1 MFGEVLSW
9 SKFLLTDRLACT
21 RVVHS
26 WVKMLLKRELPFE
39 EVPRLWEACWCA
51 STGLTEISANVQ
63 GRAGGGDGGP
73 GSSDGATMTNG
84 AGRTCAD
91 AGTFAASED
100 FVLFCCAA
108 ILQRKQKELIKSCDS
123 LEHIFQCLRGVQS
136 HAPELVQQAAR
147 LARGDMKRNRAASE

>member
-9 SKFLLTDRLACT
+9 SKFLLTDRPACT

-51 STGLTEISANVQ
+51 STGLAETSASVQ
-63 GRAGGGDGGP
+63 RRAGGGDIGP
-73 GSSDGATMTNG
+73 GSSDGNSRING

-91 AGTFAASED
+91 AGTSAASED
-100 FVLFCCAA
+100 FLLYCCAA
-108 ILQRKQKELIKSCDS
+108 ILQRKQKELIKSGNS
-123 LEHIFQCLRGVQS
+123 LEHFFQCLRGVQS
-136 HAPELVQQAAR
+136 HAPELVQRAAG